1 MKSNNKI
8 DMNNQDQKLLLKK
21 KVKIIK
27 LSQKSK
33 EPSFFSQSLYLTKF
47 LHKNRTKNMPD
58 TTKFVNRSSLIMSK
72 QNKIIKIM
80 KKKLRNSKTL
90 KILDMNRVNIHNSL
104 NSLQSLK
111 HSRHNTNTN
120 TYKNKKDNAEHN
132 ILYEDN
138 LKLKAKIN
146 KLRIELF
153 FIKSLNK
160 RKDEEIEELNKYLE
174 EAKYSLGK
182 TDKNYYLKK
191 IKNENI
197 IIQLKDTYK
206 NIKLKLREK
215 INTNNALINKMKG
228 AEINDMK
235 KKNEEETNKLK
246 EKIEELKEKY
256 SINQEMQK
264 VLEKSSWKRKKFLE
278 NYDYLIQLKDV
289 INKKYLK
296 VEALTEKA
304 FRLKDKK
311 DEIKMIKRQ
320 LVRYNRSIKH
330 KNEELMIDKK
340 YRQDFIMKRAE
351 IEQKILSYTIKSQNL
366 NNKCRNDEFSIQ
378 SFLNEQNNNSY
389 AKGDFYEYMPQL
401 EPNPEE
407 NKGKQVLLYESLIKE
422 SKKRQKRL
430 VKLLNDF
437 IGNTTNNFT
446 KNENENENG
455 NKNENQIGNENEN
468 QNENSKIFNNNNN
481 FDLNDINIE
490 YNSEKLQR
498 IDLQFLLNIMF
509 YIKNIQKEKIQNILL
524 NFKTENYYIGE
535 LDEGDSFISEL
546 SSDILGTINNR
557 KDVNNIKEILVSL
570 FETKY
575 NSNKILFLNKI
586 INDIFIVD
594 NKNKILFI
602 KDEVNILF
610 YKLRNILSNKINSI
624 IKKIKNLQVKKILY
638 EKLKT
643 IFIEENIYNK
653 NDSEKIK
660 LFQFF
665 VYILKRKEIDSKQ
678 NNSLDEFST
687 KDIID
692 ILYEFE
698 EEIIYRDNFM
708 KALKN
713 LLEEN
718 NKNFNELTRNKKALD
733 ISEFIDILN
742 ENKFEI
748 NDDSFDLKKF
758 LEKYKTSENSD
769 DINIELLK
777 NDFDKI
783 SVI

>member
-1 MKSNNKI
+1 
-8 DMNNQDQKLLLKK
+8 
-21 KVKIIK
+21 
-27 LSQKSK
+27 
-33 EPSFFSQSLYLTKF
+33 
-47 LHKNRTKNMPD
+47 
-58 TTKFVNRSSLIMSK
+58 
-72 QNKIIKIM
+72 
-80 KKKLRNSKTL
+80 
-90 KILDMNRVNIHNSL
+90 
-104 NSLQSLK
+104 
-111 HSRHNTNTN
+111 
-120 TYKNKKDNAEHN
+120 
-132 ILYEDN
+132 
-138 LKLKAKIN
+138 
-146 KLRIELF
+146 
-153 FIKSLNK
+153 
-160 RKDEEIEELNKYLE
+160 
-174 EAKYSLGK
+174 
-182 TDKNYYLKK
+182 
-191 IKNENI
+191 
-197 IIQLKDTYK
+197 
-206 NIKLKLREK
+206 
-215 INTNNALINKMKG
+215 
-228 AEINDMK
+228 
-235 KKNEEETNKLK
+235 
-246 EKIEELKEKY
+246 
-256 SINQEMQK
+256 
-264 VLEKSSWKRKKFLE
+264 
-278 NYDYLIQLKDV
+278 
-289 INKKYLK
+289 
-296 VEALTEKA
+296 
-304 FRLKDKK
+304 
-311 DEIKMIKRQ
+311 
-320 LVRYNRSIKH
+320 
-330 KNEELMIDKK
+330 
-340 YRQDFIMKRAE
+340 
-351 IEQKILSYTIKSQNL
+351 
-366 NNKCRNDEFSIQ
+366 
-378 SFLNEQNNNSY
+378 
-389 AKGDFYEYMPQL
+389 
-401 EPNPEE
+401 
-407 NKGKQVLLYESLIKE
+407 
-422 SKKRQKRL
+422 
-430 VKLLNDF
+430 
-437 IGNTTNNFT
+437 
-446 KNENENENG
+446 
-455 NKNENQIGNENEN
+455 
-468 QNENSKIFNNNNN
+468 
-481 FDLNDINIE
+481 
-490 YNSEKLQR
+490 
-498 IDLQFLLNIMF
+498 MF
-509 YIKNIQKEKIQNILL
+509 YIKNVQKEKIQNILL

-602 KDEVNILF
+602 KEEVNILF